1 MNQLLLALRAIA
13 EPTRLRILVVLDRV
27 ELTVG
32 ELCRVLGQ
40 SQPRVSRHLKLLV
53 EADVLE
59 RNAEGTSAFYHLAD
73 RPIARELTDT
83 VRELLSTGD
92 LEQGVLARDIERLE
106 SVRAERA
113 ESASAYFEEI
123 ADSWEH
129 VRQLHVSDAVVETE
143 LLRATDGRP
152 IREFLDIGTGTGR
165 MLEVFA
171 DRIERGVG
179 IDLSSRMLNLARS
192 RLDADGLRH
201 CSVRHGNIYDLDI
214 PFGSVDVVV
223 VHHVLHFLDDPPS
236 AIAQAA
242 RTLGPNGMMLIVD
255 FAPHQMDVLRKK
267 HAHLRLGFADSQIRR
282 WCEKAGLHTI
292 SVEHLNPTSTTEGEP
307 LTVSLW
313 TAYQAADAATALP
326 VDLNLTLE
334 NAS

>member
-53 EADVLE
+53 EAGVLE
-59 RNAEGTSAFYHLAD
+59 RNAEGTSAFYNLAEG
-73 RPIARELTDT
+73 PIARELTDT
-83 VRELLSTGD
+83 VRKLVSTGD

-106 SVRAERA
+106 TVRTERA
-113 ESASAYFEEI
+113 ESAAVYFEEI
-123 ADSWEH
+123 AGSWEH
-129 VRQLHVSDAVVETE
+129 VRQLHVSDAVVEAE
-143 LLRATDGRP
+143 LLRATDGLH
-152 IREFLDIGTGTGR
+152 IRDFLDIGTGTGR

-171 DRIERGVG
+171 DRIERGLG
-179 IDLSSRMLNLARS
+179 IDLSSQMLNLARS
-192 RLDADGLRH
+192 RLDVDGLRH
-201 CSVRHGNIYDLDI
+201 CSVRHGNIYDLEV
-214 PFGSVDVVV
+214 PFGSIDVVV
-223 VHHVLHFLDDPPS
+223 VHHVLHFLDDPAS
-236 AIAQAA
+236 AITQAA

-255 FAPHQMDVLRKK
+255 FAPHHLDALRTE

-292 SVEHLNPTSTTEGEP
+292 SVEHLNPTSTTHGEP

-313 TAYQAADAATALP
+313 TAHQAADAASASHP
-326 VDLNLTLE
+326 DLTLE

>member
-1 MNQLLLALRAIA
+1 MKDLLLALRAIA

-53 EADVLE
+53 EAGVLE

-73 RPIARELTDT
+73 GPIAQGLTDT
-83 VRELLSTGD
+83 VRDLLGTGD
-92 LEQGVLARDIERLE
+92 LERGVLARDIERLGA
-106 SVRAERA
+106 VRAERA
-113 ESASAYFEEI
+113 ASAAAYFEEI
-123 ADSWEH
+123 ADSWEDL
-129 VRQLHVSDAVVETE
+129 RRLHVSDSVVETE
-143 LLRATDGRP
+143 LLKATDGLR
-152 IREFLDIGTGTGR
+152 IRNFLDIGTGTGR

-171 DRIERGVG
+171 DRIDRGVG
-179 IDLSSRMLNLARS
+179 IDLSSKMLNLARS

-201 CSVRHGNIYDLDI
+201 CSVRHGNIYDLDVAV
-214 PFGSVDVVV
+214 GSVDVVV
-223 VHHVLHFLDDPPS
+223 VHHVLHFLDDPAS

-242 RTLGPNGMMLIVD
+242 RTLGPNGMMLVVD
-255 FAPHQMDVLRKK
+255 FAPHHLDLLRKK
-267 HAHLRLGFADSQIRR
+267 HAHLRLGFTDAQIRR
-282 WCEKAGLHTI
+282 WCEKAGMHSA
-292 SVEHLNPTSTTEGEP
+292 SVDHLNPTTSTEGEP

-313 TAYQAADAATALP
+313 TAYQSADAAVYLP
-326 VDLNLTLE
+326 VESNLTLE